1 MTTKA
6 DIWGLGIVL
15 YQWAYNEK
23 NPYETLPGGKISRI
37 KALKSLDVPISLKPL
52 QDPLMEDTIRLCL
65 EKRIENRPT
74 AKDLLRHPFLNPL
87 SL

>member
-74 AKDLLRHPFLNPL
+74 AKDLLKHPFLNPL

>member
-6 DIWGLGIVL
+6 DIWGLGMIL
-15 YQWAYNEK
+15 YQWAYDEK
-23 NPYETLPGGKISRI
+23 HPYETLPGGEIAQI
-37 KALKSLDVPISLKPL
+37 KALKNLDVPISLKPL
-52 QDPLMEDTIRLCL
+52 QDPLLEDTIRLCL

-74 AKDLLRHPFLNPL
+74 ARNLLSHPFLNPL